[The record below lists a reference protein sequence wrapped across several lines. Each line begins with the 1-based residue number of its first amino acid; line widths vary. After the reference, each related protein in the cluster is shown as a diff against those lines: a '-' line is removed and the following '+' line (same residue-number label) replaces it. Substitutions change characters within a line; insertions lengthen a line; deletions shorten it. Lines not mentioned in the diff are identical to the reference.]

1 MQVQH
6 YNKVQAS
13 RFILWL
19 GVLTFFSV
27 MNETMFTVSLPDIS
41 NYFGITPSAANWTN
55 TCFSLSFA
63 IGVAVYGKISD
74 HIGMKKLL
82 LFGMLTYGFGSVIG
96 LLCHA
101 WYPGMLT
108 ARFFQGVGASAVPSL
123 IMVMIVKVVDPGQ
136 QGRAFGLI
144 GSVVAF
150 GEGLGPVVGGAI
162 SGYIH
167 WSVLF
172 ALPLVSL
179 LALPFVLRILPDEKS
194 KRKAFDMT
202 GAVLLSIGILMFA
215 LFTTLYHWVYLAASL
230 ALFVLLAFHI
240 RRSQQPFLEPFLF
253 RKKAYVAGVLTGAL
267 LLGTVA
273 GFIAMVPYLMKAVY
287 HMPTSLIGGS
297 ILFPGTLSVIL
308 FGMLGGILAD
318 RRGHIITMLSGL
330 AMIAAGFL
338 IILFYLDRGPWLIAV
353 SMILTFGGLSF
364 VKTIVS
370 AGVAKTLEPDEAGSG
385 MGMLNFACFLAEG
398 IGIASVGGLLTRP
411 WLNARWIGTVTMQAA
426 SLYSNMMLIFM
437 ALAVFGGT
445 LFLLAYKRTANKDQ
459 TGNS

>member
-6 YNKVQAS
+6 QNEVHTS

-19 GVLTFFSV
+19 SVLTFFSV
-27 MNETMFTVSLPDIS
+27 MNETMFSVSLPDIAA
-41 NYFGITPSAANWTN
+41 YYGIAPSAANWTN

-63 IGVAVYGKISD
+63 IGVAVYGKISE
-74 HIGMKKLL
+74 HTGMKKLL

-123 IMVMIVKVVDPGQ
+123 IMVMIVKVVDPGR
-136 QGRAFGLI
+136 QGKAFGLI

-150 GEGLGPVVGGAI
+150 GEGLGPVIGGAV

-172 ALPLVSL
+172 ALPLASL
-179 LALPFVLRILPDEKS
+179 LALPFVLRILPDEIS
-194 KRKAFDMT
+194 KRKAFDWI
-202 GAVLLSIGILMFA
+202 GAVLLSVGILAFA

-230 ALFVLLAFHI
+230 VLFVLLAFHI
-240 RRSQQPFLEPFLF
+240 RRRQEPFLEPFLF
-253 RKKAYVAGVLTGAL
+253 RKKGYIARVLTGAL

-273 GFIAMVPYLMKAVY
+273 GFIVMVPYLMKAVY
-287 HMPTSLIGGS
+287 HMPTSLIGS
-297 ILFPGTLSVIL
+297 AILFPGTLSVIL

-318 RRGHIITMLSGL
+318 RLGHIITMLFGL

-338 IILFYLDRGPWLIAV
+338 IVLFFVDRGSWLIAG

-370 AGVAKTLEPDEAGSG
+370 ASVAKTLEPEEAGSG

-411 WLNARWIGTVTMQAA
+411 WLSTRFIGTVTTQAA
-426 SLYSNMMLIFM
+426 ALYSNMMLIFM
-437 ALAVFGGT
+437 ALLAFGGI
-445 LFLLAYKRTANKDQ
+445 LFIITYKRKRNRQ
-459 TGNS
+459 